1 MLLSVGGYTD
11 RGTEPQTITATFL
24 RQRATMATMATMA
37 NMATM
42 ATMATMASAG
52 NITLPKRQETQIA
65 HRHDK
70 RT

>member
-37 NMATM
+37 
-42 ATMATMASAG
+42 SAG
-52 NITLPKRQETQIA
+52 NITVPKRQETQIA

>member
-42 ATMATMASAG
+42 ATMASAG

-65 HRHDK
+65 RRHDK